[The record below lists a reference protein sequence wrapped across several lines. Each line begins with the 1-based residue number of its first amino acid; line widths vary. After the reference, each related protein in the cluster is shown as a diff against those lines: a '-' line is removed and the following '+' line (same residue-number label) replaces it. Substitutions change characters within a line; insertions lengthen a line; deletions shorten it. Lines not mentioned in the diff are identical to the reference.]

1 MCSECLRKERIL
13 LSFVCSAV
21 SGSDEIV
28 EKCICIL
35 QNSCI
40 NVHSIEG
47 KDYIA
52 ALPFQVSASPFFF
65 FFHKWACHLFAHRT
79 VVGRH
84 A

>member
-65 FFHKWACHLFAHRT
+65 FFFS
-79 VVGRH
+79 
-84 A
+84 

>member
-1 MCSECLRKERIL
+1 MGFF
-13 LSFVCSAV
+13 LSFCSPV

-52 ALPFQVSASPFFF
+52 ALPFQVSVVLFLSTNGLVTCLHAVLGWGGV
-65 FFHKWACHLFAHRT
+65 HKALLVMA
-79 VVGRH
+79 

>member
-13 LSFVCSAV
+13 LFFVCSAV

-52 ALPFQVSASPFFF
+52 ALPFQVSASPFF
-65 FFHKWACHLFAHRT
+65 HKRACHLFAHCT
-79 VVGRH
+79 MVGRRV
-84 A
+84 

>member
-13 LSFVCSAV
+13 LFFVSSAV

-52 ALPFQVSASPFFF
+52 ALPFQVSASPFF
-65 FFHKWACHLFAHRT
+65 HKWACYLFAHCT
-79 VVGRH
+79 VVGRR

>member
-13 LSFVCSAV
+13 MFFVCSAV

-52 ALPFQVSASPFFF
+52 ALPFQVSASPFFS
-65 FFHKWACHLFAHRT
+65 
-79 VVGRH
+79 
-84 A
+84 

>member
-1 MCSECLRKERIL
+1 MF
-13 LSFVCSAV
+13 FVCSAV

-52 ALPFQVSASPFFF
+52 ALPFQVSASPFFS
-65 FFHKWACHLFAHRT
+65 
-79 VVGRH
+79 
-84 A
+84 